1 MRKLFILAFLANVVV
16 TLISLA
22 VLPSRVAI
30 HYGANGMANGWAP
43 NYVNALLMTGTH
55 VLLFCSLYFGHRLA
69 LWFPLKWIN
78 LPNKEYWLSPANKA
92 RTMEKIQGFM
102 WRFGVAVFLLLFIM
116 SLLSL
121 QANMAKPVRL
131 NDRVFLPALVAFFG
145 YVIWWTIIYFRT
157 FRIPGQ
163 RNNPNHQ
170 MHDTAHR
177 RQ

>member
-43 NYVNALLMTGTH
+43 NYVNILLMTGTH

-78 LPNKEYWLSPANKA
+78 LPNKEYWLSLANKA
-92 RTMEKIQGFM
+92 RTMEKMQGLM
-102 WRFGVAVFLLLFIM
+102 LQFGVAVFLFLLVAG
-116 SLLSL
+116 LLSL
-121 QANMAKPVRL
+121 QANMTKPVRL
-131 NDRVFLPALVAFFG
+131 NQHVFLPALGAFLG
-145 YVIWWTIIYFRT
+145 YVIWWTIMYFRA

-163 RNNPNHQ
+163 SNNTNHQ
-170 MHDTAHR
+170 MHSATYRHP
-177 RQ
+177 